1 MACPVSAL
9 GYDQA
14 MHERS
19 SKEDEQAPSQDVATI
34 LSKLADSGREDDVTR
49 LMDIY
54 EATERAY
61 RAGVQASVP
70 RVGSYAST
78 NE

>member
-1 MACPVSAL
+1 MH
-9 GYDQA
+9 DQ
-14 MHERS
+14 S
-19 SKEDEQAPSQDVATI
+19 SKEAEHEQAPSQDVATI
-34 LSKLADSGREDDVTR
+34 LSQLPDSGLEDDVTR

-61 RAGVQASVP
+61 RAGVQASAP

-78 NE
+78 NG

>member
-1 MACPVSAL
+1 
-9 GYDQA
+9 
-14 MHERS
+14 MHDHPIKDAER
-19 SKEDEQAPSQDVATI
+19 EQTPSQDVAAI
-34 LSKLADSGREDDVTR
+34 LSQLPDSGIEDDVTR

-61 RAGVQASVP
+61 RAGVQASAP

-78 NE
+78 NG

>member
-1 MACPVSAL
+1 
-9 GYDQA
+9 
-14 MHERS
+14 MHELP
-19 SKEDEQAPSQDVATI
+19 SKDAEREQTPSQDVATI
-34 LSKLADSGREDDVTR
+34 LSQLPDSGLEDDVTR

-61 RAGVQASVP
+61 RAGVQASSP

-78 NE
+78 NG